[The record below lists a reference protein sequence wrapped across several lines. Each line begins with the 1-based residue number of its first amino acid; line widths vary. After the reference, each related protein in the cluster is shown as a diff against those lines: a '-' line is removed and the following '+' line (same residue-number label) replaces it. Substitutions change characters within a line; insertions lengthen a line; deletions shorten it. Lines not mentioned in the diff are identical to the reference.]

1 MKFKVLVAAGLLVT
15 GSFLVF
21 NQQMNIGQFV
31 AAEIIII
38 LIIASVEKLIKT
50 IESIYDVLTAL
61 EKIGF
66 VFDKPMDENAGV
78 RLKESDE
85 SYAISLE
92 NLSYRY
98 DDAAGESLT
107 KINLDLPPDTSTMI
121 SGPPSSGKST
131 LLKLISG
138 VLEPTDGLIKYNGH
152 PLKSLDFD
160 HLKEEIGFCISHGE
174 IFHGTVLENISM
186 ERTKATPDNINNAVA
201 ITGLSSYISKM
212 PMGFNTI
219 VDPEGKKIP
228 RNVQNRILLARAIAT
243 NPRLIILED
252 PLDHV
257 NQDEKRKIIELL
269 TSSKN
274 RWNIIVSSV
283 DNIWTEYVQ
292 EIIQLENGELK

>member
-1 MKFKVLVAAGLLVT
+1 
-15 GSFLVF
+15 
-21 NQQMNIGQFV
+21 
-31 AAEIIII
+31 
-38 LIIASVEKLIKT
+38 
-50 IESIYDVLTAL
+50 
-61 EKIGF
+61 
-66 VFDKPMDENAGV
+66 
-78 RLKESDE
+78 
-85 SYAISLE
+85 
-92 NLSYRY
+92 
-98 DDAAGESLT
+98 
-107 KINLDLPPDTSTMI
+107 
-121 SGPPSSGKST
+121 
-131 LLKLISG
+131 
-138 VLEPTDGLIKYNGH
+138 
-152 PLKSLDFD
+152 
-160 HLKEEIGFCISHGE
+160 
-174 IFHGTVLENISM
+174 M